1 MSNEY
6 ESFIEKGRALIKASS
21 ISVTKTTP
29 SKELLR
35 ELYLAREYLTS
46 QKGQYKDPDADN
58 YLVYSWTSYC
68 KEIGITYQM
77 ANYWLRNVVPN
88 EKEAV
93 NKKRRRA

>member
-6 ESFIEKGRALIKASS
+6 ESLIEKGRALLKDC
-21 ISVTKTTP
+21 SVSVMKTNP
-29 SKELLR
+29 SEKLLK
-35 ELYLAREYLTS
+35 ELYLVREYLTS
-46 QKGQYKDPDADN
+46 QKGQYKDPDADDYI
-58 YLVYSWTSYC
+58 YLSWTSYC

-93 NKKRRRA
+93 KKKRRRA